1 MGSAAH
7 NPLDHHTELCTLLES
22 LPEAVFIVDAGGRVV
37 ETNSSAERF
46 TRRTREQLRGVHVE
60 ELTRNTW
67 LPDGASKRLEFPRSA
82 VSRALR
88 GERISNERRVFFPE
102 EEDRIQALVS
112 ANPMVDGGGRIIG
125 ALVVIRD
132 VTELTALQ
140 ERLAATER
148 HQAIGQFAAGMIHDF
163 NNVLDTI
170 EKATTLVEL
179 KSDASA
185 SERKVY
191 LELMHKA
198 VRRGAE
204 IISRLREYLRNES
217 AELCPVDV
225 VQLLDESLELT
236 QAMWQAGNITVHR
249 DLKPAARVH
258 GNAADLRRVFTNLI
272 VNAVQAMP
280 NGGTL
285 SITCEQVNSTVRV
298 TVGDTGHGIPP
309 EKRKKIFYPYFTTK
323 QRGTGLGLSQAQR
336 IVLGHKGNI
345 RFHSEVGKGTR
356 FIVDLPAMVEQ
367 PGRERPIVK
376 RNDIR
381 AA

>member
-280 NGGTL
+280 NGGAL
-285 SITCEQVNSTVRV
+285 RV
-298 TVGDTGHGIPP
+298 ATETRSHSYDIVFADSGRGMTDAD
-309 EKRKKIFYPYFTTK
+309 
-323 QRGTGLGLSQAQR
+323 QRRLFQPFRTNFPTGTGLGMAISYR
-336 IVLGHKGNI
+336 IVQEHGGRIDVESREGSGTVI
-345 RFHSEVGKGTR
+345 RVS
-356 FIVDLPAMVEQ
+356 LPAPTVSRAGGALA
-367 PGRERPIVK
+367 GR
-376 RNDIR
+376 
-381 AA
+381 